1 MPKPDGLYEVG
12 TQTFHFIDNNRD
24 EVFTEDN
31 NDKRELMVQIW
42 YPAEHVND
50 KKGESLFPED
60 KEIFKKYMQAYSQ
73 KFKLP
78 EFALDYWKY
87 IRSNSYESAEIL
99 PSAQPYPLILLS
111 HGMGTGRIL
120 HTSQAENLASHGYI
134 VAAIDH
140 TYSTMGTAFPDGKA
154 TGFKTEV
161 NGDNFYDVGNSVGV
175 TWTQDV
181 EFVINQFE
189 KLHSGTI
196 QSKLKG
202 TVDLNNIGIMGHSFG
217 GATAFNAFY
226 LNDNVKAGINMDGTL
241 YALENRDHINKPFM
255 FIKSGDFMGR
265 VKKYE
270 NEKEL
275 TDKISNELSI
285 MENVKK
291 HGGNTGF

>member
-1 MPKPDGLYEVG
+1 M
-12 TQTFHFIDNNRD
+12 
-24 EVFTEDN
+24 
-31 NDKRELMVQIW
+31 
-42 YPAEHVND
+42 
-50 KKGESLFPED
+50 
-60 KEIFKKYMQAYSQ
+60 
-73 KFKLP
+73 
-78 EFALDYWKY
+78 
-87 IRSNSYESAEIL
+87 
-99 PSAQPYPLILLS
+99 
-111 HGMGTGRIL
+111 

-140 TYSTMGTAFPDGKA
+140 TYSTMVTAFPDGKA
-154 TGFKTEV
+154 TGFTTEV

-196 QSKLKG
+196 QSKFKG

-255 FIKSGDFMGR
+255 FIKSGDFMDR

-275 TDKISNELSI
+275 TNKISNELSI

-291 HGGNTGF
+291 HGGNKIYVEGTAHYNFTDLQLFSEMIQLTGMTGRINGNRGAFIVNQYVLDFFNKHLKGTGGNLIDGPNIKFPEVKFQ